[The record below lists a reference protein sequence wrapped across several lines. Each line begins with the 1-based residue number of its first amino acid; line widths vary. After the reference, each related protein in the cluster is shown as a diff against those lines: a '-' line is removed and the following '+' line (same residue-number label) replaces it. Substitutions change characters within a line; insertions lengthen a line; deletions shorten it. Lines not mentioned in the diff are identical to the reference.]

1 MNELNALTDLLYT
14 PGQPMA
20 GSDMSDED
28 AIVYARNY
36 FPQGGYCIVRE
47 WIWID
52 LDASEELR
60 AALAKT
66 QRQPVMLYAHHVVCD
81 VKRRWDA
88 GDFVRTSP
96 LHAFEN
102 DFHFKT
108 LNTTYLLLGG
118 GTRKLATA
126 ETMARIF

>member
-1 MNELNALTDLLYT
+1 MNELNALTDLLYG

-20 GSDMSDED
+20 GSEMSDED
-28 AIVYARNY
+28 AIAYAWNH
-36 FPQGGYCIVRE
+36 FTHGGYCIVRE

-52 LDASEELR
+52 LDVSEELR

-66 QRQPVMLYAHHVVCD
+66 QRQPVLLYAHNVVFDIKC
-81 VKRRWDA
+81 RWDV

-96 LHAFEN
+96 LHAFEE

-108 LNTTYLLLGG
+108 LNTTYLLLGNG
-118 GTRKLATA
+118 IRKRANA
-126 ETMARIF
+126 ETVARIF